1 MLFNNSVLFHLLGL
15 ERWMYA
21 CMPCPYFS
29 LSLHPLAL
37 HLSNSFLPGKRDRVS
52 KITDLGTLSQR
63 ALGELEKLLR
73 K

>member
-1 MLFNNSVLFHLLGL
+1 
-15 ERWMYA
+15 MYA
-21 CMPCPYFS
+21 CMPCLYFS